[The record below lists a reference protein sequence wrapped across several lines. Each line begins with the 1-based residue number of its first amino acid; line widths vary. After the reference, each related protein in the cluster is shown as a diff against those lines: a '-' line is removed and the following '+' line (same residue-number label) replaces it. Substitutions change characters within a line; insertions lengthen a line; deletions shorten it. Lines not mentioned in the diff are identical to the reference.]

1 VEPSSFA
8 QALAGKHGDNS
19 TNSPSPQ
26 FYKWVRDLFASMGVD
41 FAPPRAVFFNDRSGQ
56 LMVRATLEELD
67 LIENA
72 LAVLSTPP
80 PMVKIEARFVKVRQ
94 GQARALG
101 FTWYSGTNVI
111 ARSTNGAAID
121 GTLAE
126 QKPQSSF
133 LGILTDPQFRVTLQA
148 LEKRDGTDIVVAPPV
163 TTLSRRAARI
173 EINSSTNIVMQG
185 QSQTIQVGPSADV
198 LAEVSEDG
206 FSIELNV
213 GAAVVELLGYDDSS
227 TLPLP
232 RLRVRKLVT
241 TTARVWD
248 GQTLVLTNPV
258 DVNGNPAEGPG
269 EKLLLYVKATILDP
283 SGNPIHTDADMPFRT
298 NSIPPQPSQGT
309 R

>member
-1 VEPSSFA
+1 
-8 QALAGKHGDNS
+8 
-19 TNSPSPQ
+19 
-26 FYKWVRDLFASMGVD
+26 
-41 FAPPRAVFFNDRSGQ
+41 
-56 LMVRATLEELD
+56 MVRATLEELD

-94 GQARALG
+94 DQARTLG

-111 ARSTNGAAID
+111 AHSTNGVAIE
-121 GTLAE
+121 GIRGG
-126 QKPQSSF
+126 QKSPGSF